1 MRGARSRRGSVLL
14 AGRVAAF
21 GSISASKGRA
31 LRQVRVRVFWSFL
44 LLSGGGG
51 ATSAAAATVSAHGG
65 ETTMDGGNGSG
76 GAMSAAAAVAPAH
89 RQPTTSEMHHTVYT
103 YPRPEGGGSSQEPQP
118 PAGDACHRA
127 PGPQAGAGPL
137 AATEAEDFATSEATL
152 HGAGDLARDR
162 RQQADARRRR
172 RQRQRQQQ
180 RQQQRDGAGGGT
192 SSAITPPGAA
202 PCAPALSRSETELS
216 ANGAE
221 PGASRAR
228 RQHVRRA

>member
-1 MRGARSRRGSVLL
+1 M
-14 AGRVAAF
+14 
-21 GSISASKGRA
+21 
-31 LRQVRVRVFWSFL
+31 FWSFL

-152 HGAGDLARDR
+152 HGAGDLAFCKSAGT
-162 RQQADARRRR
+162 ADNAVGSI
-172 RQRQRQQQ
+172 QNNAGDGGSGMQRQQQ
-180 RQQQRDGAGGGT
+180 RQQQRDA
-192 SSAITPPGAA
+192 AMALAAA
-202 PCAPALSRSETELS
+202 PHP
-216 ANGAE
+216 
-221 PGASRAR
+221 
-228 RQHVRRA
+228 